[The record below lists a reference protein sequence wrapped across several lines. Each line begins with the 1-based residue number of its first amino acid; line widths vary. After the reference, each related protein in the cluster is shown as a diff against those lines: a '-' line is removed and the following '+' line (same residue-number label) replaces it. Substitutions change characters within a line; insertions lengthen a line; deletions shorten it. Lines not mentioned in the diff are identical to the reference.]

1 MLALVPALLALP
13 LLADGEVADCGDV
26 SLKTESGL
34 ALGTVRTLPDHRGFL
49 ELHPR
54 HGISVSNDG
63 VVHQGPWGSAELSL
77 SGPPGH
83 RISLELALQQTS
95 KHHTP
100 SLRLSELIVVN
111 GSRSRRLDASGETL
125 SLRLP
130 DQERAD
136 GSARMRLDIG
146 AVAAFRHRSDP
157 QEARYRLTATCLSV
171 RP

>member
-1 MLALVPALLALP
+1 MRTKQLRALWTRWTPILALVPALLAPP

-77 SGPPGH
+77 SGPRGIAFPWNW
-83 RISLELALQQTS
+83 LC
-95 KHHTP
+95 
-100 SLRLSELIVVN
+100 
-111 GSRSRRLDASGETL
+111 SRSRNITRRAFDCQSSSWSTGAGVAVSTPAGRL
-125 SLRLP
+125 
-130 DQERAD
+130 
-136 GSARMRLDIG
+136 
-146 AVAAFRHRSDP
+146 
-157 QEARYRLTATCLSV
+157 
-171 RP
+171 